1 MTPAADA
8 ATEGAPEQSAVV
20 DPPALPARGRPIQF
34 GFIPSLD
41 GLRALAVLGVM
52 LYHGGAPILGG
63 GFLTIDVFFVLSGFL
78 ITSLLVGE
86 WRKRLTIHL
95 GQFWTRRARRLLP
108 ALLVMLI
115 GVALYAKFLAT
126 PGEFSNLRLDSLSSL
141 FYVAN
146 WHFIFAGTNY
156 FNLTAQPSPLQ
167 HMWSLS
173 IEEQFYIVWPPVVLL
188 MLHLGGKLRPERRLW
203 PLFATALVGSVA
215 SAVDMRLLYH
225 GPQSVMRIYEGTDT
239 RSQDLLVG
247 ATLAVGMAIW
257 AQHRRSLPDDYVPR
271 RARSVR
277 WSARIKP
284 VAAWEITPHRIRL
297 ALQVLGWT
305 AVAAYAYLWS
315 HLTAPTAFLFEG
327 GYYLIAV
334 GVAIVIFCAVTN
346 QAGSLAQA
354 LGNRAFQ
361 YVGKISYGAYLWHF
375 PLFAILDA
383 GRMHLYGYPLLFLRI
398 GVTLL
403 VATASFY
410 LVEEPIRRGKMR
422 SLTEWR
428 AWLTTSGA
436 FLAVVFVTVL
446 ATLPTPAEAA
456 AVAIPAPRGP
466 QYVGPPVKVALFG
479 DSTAFTAGW
488 AIATNEAEVPY
499 NVDFSSNGIL
509 GCGFMIVSDQVG
521 HGVVTGPNGPCNAAN
536 PASQQWPAI
545 WQADLAR
552 VPGTNVTMLMA
563 GRWEVTDQ
571 VIGGRTLH
579 IGQPDYDA
587 ALVKDLEQAV
597 AIGTADGRYMILLT
611 SACFSSGEQ
620 PDGQP
625 WPEDSPARV
634 ATYDSLLREVAAEH
648 PGNVEV
654 DDFGAEVCPGGR
666 FTSTIDGV
674 RVRLP
679 DGVHFP
685 YKVVDGQS
693 PAPTGRW
700 LAWKLLPEA
709 VRVGRLQMSGTPLST
724 APPRY
729 PAGAVPPTTRAAGG

>member
-1 MTPAADA
+1 MTAAADA
-8 ATEGAPEQSAVV
+8 APEQTAVE
-20 DPPALPARGRPIQF
+20 DRPASPARGRPIQF

-188 MLHLGGKLRPERRLW
+188 MLHLGNKLRPERKLW
-203 PLFATALVGSVA
+203 PLFATALVGAVA

-257 AQHRRSLPDDYVPR
+257 AQHRPSLPDDHVPR
-271 RARSVR
+271 RVRSLR

-284 VAAWEITPHRIRL
+284 IAAWEITPRWIRL

-305 AVAAYAYLWS
+305 VAAAYAYLWS
-315 HLTAPTAFLFEG
+315 HLTAPTAFLFRG
-327 GYYLIAV
+327 GYFLIAV

-346 QAGSLAQA
+346 QAGSLARA
-354 LGNRAFQ
+354 LGNRFFQ

-375 PLFAILDA
+375 PLFAVLDA
-383 GRMHLYGYPLLFLRI
+383 GRMHLYGYPLLLLRI

-410 LVEEPIRRGKMR
+410 LVEEPIRRGRMR

-428 AWLTTSGA
+428 AWLVTTGA

-446 ATLPTPAEAA
+446 ATLPTAAEAA
-456 AVAIPAPRGP
+456 TVVIPAPQGP
-466 QYVGPPVKVALFG
+466 QYAGPPVKVALFG

-488 AIATNEAEVPY
+488 SISTNEAEVPY
-499 NVDFSSNGIL
+499 NVDFYSNGIL
-509 GCGFMIVSDQVG
+509 GCGFMIVSDQIG

-536 PASQQWPAI
+536 PASQQWPAV

-552 VPGTNVTMLMA
+552 DQGTNVTMLMA

-571 VIGGRTLH
+571 VIDGRTMH
-579 IGQPDYDA
+579 IGQPAYDA
-587 ALVKDLEQAV
+587 ILVRDLEQAV
-597 AIGTADGRYMILLT
+597 QIGTADGRYMILLT
-611 SACFSSGEQ
+611 SPCFSSGEQ

-625 WPEDSPARV
+625 WPEDSTARV
-634 ATYDSLLREVAAEH
+634 TIYDSLLRTVAAEH
-648 PGNVEV
+648 PADVEV
-654 DDFGAEVCPGGR
+654 DDFGAQVCPGGT
-666 FTSTIDGV
+666 FESTIDGI
-674 RVRLP
+674 RIRLA

-685 YKVVDGQS
+685 YETVDGQS
-693 PAPTGRW
+693 PAPAARW

-709 VRVGRLQMSGTPLST
+709 VRVGRLQMAGKPLST
-724 APPRY
+724 AAPRY
-729 PAGAVPPTTRAAGG
+729 PAGATATTVAGTTG

>member
-1 MTPAADA
+1 MTAAADA
-8 ATEGAPEQSAVV
+8 APEQTAVE
-20 DPPALPARGRPIQF
+20 DRPASPARGRPIQF

-188 MLHLGGKLRPERRLW
+188 MLHLGNKLRPERKLW
-203 PLFATALVGSVA
+203 PLFATALVGAVA

-257 AQHRRSLPDDYVPR
+257 AQHRPSLPDDHVPCR
-271 RARSVR
+271 VRSLR

-284 VAAWEITPHRIRL
+284 IAAWEITPRWIRL

-305 AVAAYAYLWS
+305 VAAAYAYLWS
-315 HLTAPTAFLFEG
+315 HLTAPTAFLFRG
-327 GYYLIAV
+327 GYFLIAV

-346 QAGSLAQA
+346 QAGSLARA
-354 LGNRAFQ
+354 LGNRFFQ

-375 PLFAILDA
+375 PLFAVLDA
-383 GRMHLYGYPLLFLRI
+383 GRMHLYGYPLLLLRI

-410 LVEEPIRRGKMR
+410 LVEEPIRRGRMR

-428 AWLTTSGA
+428 AWLVTTGA

-446 ATLPTPAEAA
+446 ATLPTAAEAA
-456 AVAIPAPRGP
+456 TVVIPAPQGP
-466 QYVGPPVKVALFG
+466 QYAGPPVKVALFG

-488 AIATNEAEVPY
+488 SISTNEAEVPY
-499 NVDFSSNGIL
+499 NVDFYSNGIL
-509 GCGFMIVSDQVG
+509 GCGFMIVSDQIG

-536 PASQQWPAI
+536 PASQQWPAV

-552 VPGTNVTMLMA
+552 DQGTNVTMLMA

-571 VIGGRTLH
+571 VIDGRTMH
-579 IGQPDYDA
+579 IGQPAYDA
-587 ALVKDLEQAV
+587 ILVRDLEQAV
-597 AIGTADGRYMILLT
+597 EIGTADGRYMILLT
-611 SACFSSGEQ
+611 SPCFSSGEQ

-625 WPEDSPARV
+625 WPEDSTARV
-634 ATYDSLLREVAAEH
+634 TIYDSLLRTVAAEH
-648 PGNVEV
+648 PADVEV
-654 DDFGAEVCPGGR
+654 DDFGAQVCPGGT
-666 FTSTIDGV
+666 FESTIDGI
-674 RVRLP
+674 RIRLA

-685 YKVVDGQS
+685 YETVDGQS
-693 PAPTGRW
+693 PAPAARW

-709 VRVGRLQMSGTPLST
+709 VRVGRLQMAGKPLST
-724 APPRY
+724 AAPRY
-729 PAGAVPPTTRAAGG
+729 PAGATATTVAGTTG

>member
-1 MTPAADA
+1 MTAAADA
-8 ATEGAPEQSAVV
+8 APEQTAVE
-20 DPPALPARGRPIQF
+20 DRPASPARGRPIQF

-188 MLHLGGKLRPERRLW
+188 MLHLGNKLRPERKLW
-203 PLFATALVGSVA
+203 PLFATALVGAVA

-257 AQHRRSLPDDYVPR
+257 AQHRPSLPDDHVPR
-271 RARSVR
+271 RVRSLR

-284 VAAWEITPHRIRL
+284 IAAWEITPRWIRL

-305 AVAAYAYLWS
+305 VAAAYAYLWS
-315 HLTAPTAFLFEG
+315 HLTAPTAFLFRG
-327 GYYLIAV
+327 GYFLIAV

-346 QAGSLAQA
+346 QAGSLARA
-354 LGNRAFQ
+354 LGNRFFQ

-375 PLFAILDA
+375 PLFAVLDA
-383 GRMHLYGYPLLFLRI
+383 GRMHLYGYPLLLLRI

-410 LVEEPIRRGKMR
+410 LVEEPIRRGRMR

-428 AWLTTSGA
+428 AWLVTTGA

-446 ATLPTPAEAA
+446 ATLPTAAEAA
-456 AVAIPAPRGP
+456 TVVIPAPQGP
-466 QYVGPPVKVALFG
+466 QYAGPPVKVALFG

-488 AIATNEAEVPY
+488 SISTNEAEVPY
-499 NVDFSSNGIL
+499 NVDFYSNGIL
-509 GCGFMIVSDQVG
+509 GCGFMIVSDQIG

-536 PASQQWPAI
+536 PASQQWPAV

-552 VPGTNVTMLMA
+552 DQGTNVTMLMA

-571 VIGGRTLH
+571 VIDGRTMH
-579 IGQPDYDA
+579 IGQPAYDA
-587 ALVKDLEQAV
+587 ILVRDLEQAV
-597 AIGTADGRYMILLT
+597 EIGTADGRYMILLT
-611 SACFSSGEQ
+611 SPCFSSGEQ

-625 WPEDSPARV
+625 WPEDSTARV
-634 ATYDSLLREVAAEH
+634 TIYDSLLRTVAAEH
-648 PGNVEV
+648 PADVEV
-654 DDFGAEVCPGGR
+654 DDFGAQVCPGGT
-666 FTSTIDGV
+666 FESTIDGI
-674 RVRLP
+674 RIRLA

-685 YKVVDGQS
+685 YETVDGQS
-693 PAPTGRW
+693 PAPAARW

-709 VRVGRLQMSGTPLST
+709 VRVGRLQMAGKPLST
-724 APPRY
+724 AAPRY
-729 PAGAVPPTTRAAGG
+729 PAGATATTVAGTTG